1 MWTANAATVAPSGD
15 TEDGRLHLVPANLT
29 SMLHRSVETT
39 HTTRLLRRVFADAAH
54 FVVHDPLPAAD
65 ATSDEG
71 AANHSRLSVG
81 EKAVHLFGWG
91 RAKGVDER
99 PQRHPARQT
108 REASQA
114 VARLLTL
121 RSDATVLW
129 QQDPSGIDQG
139 AFHSDVLAVG
149 NDDFLMLH
157 ERAFRDTDA
166 LLAELGRALGR
177 PLHTCVATERELP
190 VGEAVQSYPYNSQ
203 VVTLPSGRMAIV
215 APRESER
222 STAARRFLERLL
234 SEENPVSA
242 VHYVDVNDSMRN
254 GGGPACLR
262 LRVRLTPEEERA
274 LGGRVVLDDGTYA
287 ALRACIGARYR
298 DRVTL
303 ADLEDPTFVNE
314 CRVALDELTTI
325 LGLGSVYEFQRP

>member
-1 MWTANAATVAPSGD
+1 
-15 TEDGRLHLVPANLT
+15 
-29 SMLHRSVETT
+29 MLHRSAETG
-39 HTTRLLRRVFADAAH
+39 TTQRLLERLFADAAH
-54 FVVHDPLPAAD
+54 FFVHDPLPAAD

-81 EKAVHLFGWG
+81 GKVVHLFAWG

-99 PQRHPARQT
+99 PMRHPARQT
-108 REASQA
+108 REASRA

-121 RSDATVLW
+121 RPDATVFW

-149 NDDFLMLH
+149 NEDFLMLH
-157 ERAFRDTDA
+157 ERAFRDTDV
-166 LLAELGRALGR
+166 LLAELRARLGAG
-177 PLHTCVATERELP
+177 LSTCVATERELP

-203 VVTLPSGRMAIV
+203 VVTLPNGSMAII

-222 STAARRFLERLL
+222 STAARRFLERVV
-234 SEENPVSA
+234 SEETPVAA

-274 LGGRVVLDDGTYA
+274 LGGRVMLDDRTYE

-303 ADLEDPTFVNE
+303 IDLEDPAFVDE

-325 LGLGSVYEFQRP
+325 LGLGAVYEFQRT